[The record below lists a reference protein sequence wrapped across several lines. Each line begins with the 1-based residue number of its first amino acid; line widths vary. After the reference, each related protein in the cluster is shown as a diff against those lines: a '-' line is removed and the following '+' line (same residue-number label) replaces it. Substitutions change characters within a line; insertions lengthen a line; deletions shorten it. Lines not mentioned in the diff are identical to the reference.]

1 MTNNFNVPKNLLDFS
16 QMNPDKKAIVYNE
29 QSITYL
35 EFKDMV
41 ISLSNELKQ
50 LGIGKND
57 FVALYMSNSIEMV
70 LSIFS
75 ILNCKAIV
83 IPINI
88 DLPLE
93 QLSRILGESN
103 PKMILYNEHAKNA
116 GSLNNY
122 NRITAHCVD
131 YKKIETNHKS
141 ENELFSF
148 EPNDL
153 AYCIFTS
160 GSSGLPKGVL
170 LSYEGVLNHIE
181 AKISL
186 LNLTAQV
193 RFCLSFNIGFV
204 ASIWQILTPILLG
217 AQLFIYDNDLIKKPY
232 QFLEQIERDEV
243 NVVSMIPHSLYG
255 YCQYIE
261 NKHQKLQLLN
271 MQHIILT
278 GEKVDK
284 IVVKSFYEK
293 YNHIS
298 LINAYGQSE
307 CSDDTFHYIIPQN
320 ASLKEIPIGKPIHN
334 ISYHILDESFE
345 EVATGEKGELYI
357 GGTCLSQCYL
367 NNDKLTKEKF
377 VIISNATYYRTGD
390 IVKLNE
396 NQDVICVGRA
406 DNQIKIRGYRVEP
419 EEIEANLNQIKGI
432 EQSIVIALETNEI
445 DKILGA
451 FYTSDINIK
460 PKDISNYLSD
470 KLPSYMIPSVF
481 KRVEIFILNANGKID
496 RNKVLDCKEI
506 KYIDETEKTSDANT
520 LTDIQKSVFKVIISS
535 LSEKVSDN
543 ISLDMDFNS
552 AGIDSITFVT
562 TIVALESEF
571 DFEFDDEMLLITKF
585 PTVKSMVEY
594 VESKVK

>member
-57 FVALYMSNSIEMV
+57 FVDLYMSNSIEMV

-170 LSYEGVLNHIE
+170 LSYEGVLNHFE
-181 AKISL
+181 A
-186 LNLTAQV
+186 
-193 RFCLSFNIGFV
+193 
-204 ASIWQILTPILLG
+204 
-217 AQLFIYDNDLIKKPY
+217 
-232 QFLEQIERDEV
+232 
-243 NVVSMIPHSLYG
+243 
-255 YCQYIE
+255 
-261 NKHQKLQLLN
+261 
-271 MQHIILT
+271 
-278 GEKVDK
+278 
-284 IVVKSFYEK
+284 
-293 YNHIS
+293 
-298 LINAYGQSE
+298 
-307 CSDDTFHYIIPQN
+307 
-320 ASLKEIPIGKPIHN
+320 
-334 ISYHILDESFE
+334 
-345 EVATGEKGELYI
+345 
-357 GGTCLSQCYL
+357 
-367 NNDKLTKEKF
+367 
-377 VIISNATYYRTGD
+377 
-390 IVKLNE
+390 
-396 NQDVICVGRA
+396 
-406 DNQIKIRGYRVEP
+406 
-419 EEIEANLNQIKGI
+419 
-432 EQSIVIALETNEI
+432 
-445 DKILGA
+445 
-451 FYTSDINIK
+451 
-460 PKDISNYLSD
+460 
-470 KLPSYMIPSVF
+470 
-481 KRVEIFILNANGKID
+481 
-496 RNKVLDCKEI
+496 
-506 KYIDETEKTSDANT
+506 
-520 LTDIQKSVFKVIISS
+520 
-535 LSEKVSDN
+535 
-543 ISLDMDFNS
+543 
-552 AGIDSITFVT
+552 
-562 TIVALESEF
+562 
-571 DFEFDDEMLLITKF
+571 
-585 PTVKSMVEY
+585 
-594 VESKVK
+594 

>member
-232 QFLEQIERDEV
+232 QFLEQLERDEV

-307 CSDDTFHYIIPQN
+307 CSDDTFH
-320 ASLKEIPIGKPIHN
+320 
-334 ISYHILDESFE
+334 
-345 EVATGEKGELYI
+345 
-357 GGTCLSQCYL
+357 
-367 NNDKLTKEKF
+367 
-377 VIISNATYYRTGD
+377 
-390 IVKLNE
+390 
-396 NQDVICVGRA
+396 
-406 DNQIKIRGYRVEP
+406 
-419 EEIEANLNQIKGI
+419 
-432 EQSIVIALETNEI
+432 
-445 DKILGA
+445 
-451 FYTSDINIK
+451 
-460 PKDISNYLSD
+460 
-470 KLPSYMIPSVF
+470 
-481 KRVEIFILNANGKID
+481 
-496 RNKVLDCKEI
+496 
-506 KYIDETEKTSDANT
+506 
-520 LTDIQKSVFKVIISS
+520 
-535 LSEKVSDN
+535 
-543 ISLDMDFNS
+543 
-552 AGIDSITFVT
+552 
-562 TIVALESEF
+562 
-571 DFEFDDEMLLITKF
+571 
-585 PTVKSMVEY
+585 
-594 VESKVK
+594 